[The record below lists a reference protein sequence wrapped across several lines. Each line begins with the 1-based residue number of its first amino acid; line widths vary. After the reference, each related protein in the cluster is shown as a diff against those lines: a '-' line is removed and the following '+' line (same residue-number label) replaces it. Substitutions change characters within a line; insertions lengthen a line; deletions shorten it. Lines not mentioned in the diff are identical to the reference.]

1 MFNKVIMVGRLT
13 RNVELKYLPSGSAVA
28 TIGLATSRRFKK
40 QDGTLGEEV
49 CFIDVRLFGRTA
61 EIANQY
67 LSKGS
72 SVLIEGRLTYESW
85 MDQTGKKNSRHTI
98 TADSLQFMDKKSDNP
113 QANPMQDSM
122 THENSNNAYPANHNA
137 PSQDP
142 FNQAQGY
149 AQNAYAKENLQAQPS
164 KYQNSVPEINIDEEE
179 IPF

>member
-13 RNVELKYLPSGSAVA
+13 RNVELKYLPSGSAAA

-49 CFIDVRLFGRTA
+49 CFIDARLFGRTA

-113 QANPMQDSM
+113 QANAMQDSM
-122 THENSNNAYPANHNA
+122 THEGFNNAYPANHNA
-137 PSQDP
+137 SSQDP
-142 FNQAQGY
+142 FSQAPSY
-149 AQNAYAKENLQAQPS
+149 VQNAYAKENLQAQPS

>member
-13 RNVELKYLPSGSAVA
+13 RNVELKYLPSGSAAA

-49 CFIDVRLFGRTA
+49 CFIDARLFGRTA

-113 QANPMQDSM
+113 QANAMQDSM
-122 THENSNNAYPANHNA
+122 THEGFNNAYPANHNA
-137 PSQDP
+137 SSQDP
-142 FNQAQGY
+142 FSQAPSY

>member
-49 CFIDVRLFGRTA
+49 CFIDARLFGRTA

-113 QANPMQDSM
+113 QANAMQDSM
-122 THENSNNAYPANHNA
+122 THEGFNNAYSANHNA

-142 FNQAQGY
+142 FSQAQSY
-149 AQNAYAKENLQAQPS
+149 PQNAYAKENLQAQPS

>member
-13 RNVELKYLPSGSAVA
+13 RNVELKYLPSGSAAA

-49 CFIDVRLFGRTA
+49 CFIDARLFGRTA

-113 QANPMQDSM
+113 QANAMQDSM
-122 THENSNNAYPANHNA
+122 THESFNNAYSANHNA
-137 PSQDP
+137 HSQDP
-142 FNQAQGY
+142 FNQPPSY

>member
-40 QDGTLGEEV
+40 QDGTPGEEV

-113 QANPMQDSM
+113 QANAMQDSIM
-122 THENSNNAYPANHNA
+122 HENSNNAYPANHNA
-137 PSQDP
+137 SSQDP
-142 FNQAQGY
+142 FNQAQSY

>member
-13 RNVELKYLPSGSAVA
+13 RNVELKYLPSGSATA

-40 QDGTLGEEV
+40 QDGTPGEEV
-49 CFIDVRLFGRTA
+49 CFIDARLFGRTA

-113 QANPMQDSM
+113 QANAMQDSM
-122 THENSNNAYPANHNA
+122 THEGFNNAYPANHNA

-142 FNQAQGY
+142 FSQAQSY